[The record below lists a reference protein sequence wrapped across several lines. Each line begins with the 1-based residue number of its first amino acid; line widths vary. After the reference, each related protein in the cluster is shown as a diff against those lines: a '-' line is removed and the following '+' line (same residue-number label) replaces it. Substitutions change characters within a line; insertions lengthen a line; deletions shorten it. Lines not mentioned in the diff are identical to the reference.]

1 MKMQKIYVT
10 LNIKGDV
17 EKLHEIHKSARLQS
31 LYGLPQRANRKEGNM
46 ALKNTFVV
54 RLKVRCS
61 FK

>member
-1 MKMQKIYVT
+1 MQKIYVT

-46 ALKNTFVV
+46 ALKIIKAIGNAKLT
-54 RLKVRCS
+54 K
-61 FK
+61 K